1 MKSSVT
7 LVQDC
12 IDIVPVERVDV
23 VLGRYDDVLCNE
35 LRLDEAQII
44 EYMFYKR
51 RQAIAPEAELRR
63 GSSTSIRYG
72 KPFGLPSAAC
82 CEHSVG
88 RLPRL
93 PISTRLGWPGDLVD
107 VREPQDPSRSAPPA
121 VRRLASEDAHAQLR
135 MRPAAPLCLGYGLGH
150 RCGHCGT
157 TRVVV
162 LAFGNLTD
170 EPV

>member
-72 KPFGLPSAAC
+72 KPFRSDDVLC
-82 CEHSVG
+82 NEL
-88 RLPRL
+88 RLDEAQIIEYMFYKRRQAIAPEAELRRGS
-93 PISTRLGWPGDLVD
+93 STSIR
-107 VREPQDPSRSAPPA
+107 
-121 VRRLASEDAHAQLR
+121 
-135 MRPAAPLCLGYGLGH
+135 YGKP
-150 RCGHCGT
+150 
-157 TRVVV
+157 
-162 LAFGNLTD
+162 F
-170 EPV
+170 